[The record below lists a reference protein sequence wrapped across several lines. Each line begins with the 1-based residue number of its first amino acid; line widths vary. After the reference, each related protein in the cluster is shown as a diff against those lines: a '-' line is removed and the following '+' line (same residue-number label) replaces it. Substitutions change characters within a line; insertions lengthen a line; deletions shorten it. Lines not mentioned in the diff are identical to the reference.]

1 MDASKFRS
9 LFDLTGRVAIVTG
22 GTRGIGRAIAE
33 GLVLA
38 GAKVVVA
45 SRKPDACAEAERAL
59 RALGGDVLA
68 VPLHMGDVDALDALV
83 ARTVERF
90 GQLDIVINNAAN
102 GLTQPIADLTIDAWE
117 KSYAVNLRGPV
128 FLTKAAYPHL
138 VRSPHAAVLNV
149 ISVGGITYSPSMAM
163 YSGAK
168 AALLAF
174 TRNMAAE
181 WAADGIRV
189 NALAPGTVDTDMT
202 RSGGPGTIER
212 MANISYLKRVA
223 DADEMVGPALLLVSD
238 ASSYVT
244 GQMLVADG
252 GYAVAR

>member
-9 LFDLTGRVAIVTG
+9 LFDLRGRVAIVTG

-38 GAKVVVA
+38 GASVVVA
-45 SRKPDACAEAERAL
+45 SRKAEACAETEQAL
-59 RALGGDVLA
+59 KALGGDAFA
-68 VPLHMGDVDALDALV
+68 VPLHMADLDALEELV
-83 ARTVERF
+83 VRAVDRY
-90 GQLDIVINNAAN
+90 GQLDILVNNAAN
-102 GLTQPIADLTIDAWE
+102 GLTQPIADITLDAWE

-128 FLTKAAYPHL
+128 FLAKAAYPHL
-138 VRSPHAAVLNV
+138 VASPHAAVLNV

-202 RSGGPGTIER
+202 RSGSPGALDR

-223 DADEMVGPALLLVSD
+223 HPDEMVGPALLLVSD
-238 ASSYVT
+238 GSSYVT
-244 GQMLVADG
+244 GQMIVADG